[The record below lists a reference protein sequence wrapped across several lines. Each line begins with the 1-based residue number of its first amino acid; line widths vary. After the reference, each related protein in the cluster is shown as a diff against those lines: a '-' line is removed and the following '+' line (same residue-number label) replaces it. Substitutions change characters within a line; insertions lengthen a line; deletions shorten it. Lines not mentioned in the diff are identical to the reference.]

1 MRIGSIK
8 LVLITT
14 CLVWASVLKAQDP
27 QFSQFNA
34 NPLFLNP
41 ALTGFFDGDYRLIAN
56 YRSQWGSFTNTYRTA
71 AASAEISMFKGRLK
85 DDNFAIGMH
94 FYNDAAGTAAFG
106 TNQLTLSFGYRKQ
119 LGRKVKHTLGI
130 GAQFNMIGQSIDTE
144 ELIFD
149 NQYNGIEVDP
159 DLLSGESVASGSGLK
174 PDASVGLLYQI
185 MPNKYANV
193 YFGAAY
199 SHILQPT
206 ISLISNAT
214 YRLEP
219 KYTFH
224 AGGSFQANRTIY
236 FLPSVMYAQQGTAR
250 QINAGTYLKFIMEY
264 RDDGD
269 VAFAIGA
276 WGRISNITPDAV
288 IIGARLEFIRF
299 ILGLS
304 YDVNISNLNTV
315 SNSRGAYELSLVYSG
330 VFTSVGKRRLSIPC
344 PQL

>member
-1 MRIGSIK
+1 
-8 LVLITT
+8 
-14 CLVWASVLKAQDP
+14 
-27 QFSQFNA
+27 
-34 NPLFLNP
+34 
-41 ALTGFFDGDYRLIAN
+41 LIAN

-71 AASAEISMFKGRLK
+71 AASAEISMFKGKLK
-85 DDNFAIGMH
+85 DDNFAVGLQ
-94 FYNDAAGTAAFG
+94 FYNDVAGTAAFG

-130 GAQFNMIGQSIDTE
+130 GGQFNMIGQNINTQQ
-144 ELIFD
+144 LIFD

-159 DLLSGESVASGSGLK
+159 DLLSGENVAGGTGLK
-174 PDASVGLLYQI
+174 PDASIGILYQV
-185 MPNKYANV
+185 MPSRYANM

-206 ISLISNAT
+206 ISLLSNAS

-219 KYTFH
+219 KYVAH
-224 AGGSFQANRTIY
+224 MGGLFQGSRTVN

-250 QINAGTYLKFIMEY
+250 QLNLGSYIQFVMEY

-276 WGRISNITPDAV
+276 WGRLSNTTPDAV
-288 IIGARLEFIRF
+288 IIGARLDFIRF
-299 ILGLS
+299 AIGIS
-304 YDVNISNLNTV
+304 YDVNVSKLNTV
-315 SNSRGAYELSLVYSG
+315 SNSRGAYEVSLIYTG
-330 VFTSVGKRRLSIPC
+330 MFTTLGKRKLSIPC

>member
-1 MRIGSIK
+1 MRNGR
-8 LVLITT
+8 LVIVL
-14 CLVWASVLKAQDP
+14 LFVALASVLKAQDP

-41 ALTGFFDGDYRLIAN
+41 ALTGFFDGDYRIIAN

-71 AASAEISMFKGRLK
+71 AASAELSLFKAQLK
-85 DDNFAIGMH
+85 DDNFAVGLH

-106 TNQLTLSFGYRKQ
+106 TNQLTLSLGYRKQ

-130 GAQFNMIGQSIDTE
+130 GGQFNLIGQRIDTE

-159 DLLSGESVASGSGLK
+159 DLLSGENVAGGTGLK
-174 PDASVGLLYQI
+174 PDASIGLLYQI
-185 MPNKYANV
+185 MPNKYVNV
-193 YFGAAY
+193 YMGAAY
-199 SHILQPT
+199 AHILQPK
-206 ISLISNAT
+206 ISLLSNAN
-214 YRLEP
+214 YSLEP

-224 AGGSFQANRTIY
+224 AGGSFQATRSMY
-236 FLPSVMYAQQGTAR
+236 FLPSVMYAQQGPSRLA
-250 QINAGTYLKFIMEY
+250 NFGTYLQFIMEY

-276 WGRISNITPDAV
+276 WGRISNTTPDAV
-288 IIGARLEFIRF
+288 IVGARLDFVRF
-299 ILGLS
+299 MIGLS
-304 YDVNISNLNTV
+304 YDVNVSKLNTV
-315 SNSRGAYELSLVYSG
+315 SNSRGAYEISLIYSG
-330 VFTSVGKRRLSIPC
+330 LFTTVGKRRLSIPC